1 MLHRYHASPTC
12 CHLRPWCSVLL
23 PPPPPPPRAATH
35 HSLLHHVLLPLTSC
49 SPSPLLQVFS
59 PLFFS
64 LGNSCCTLR
73 RILICLLLAYIE
85 FSSVAFLFSSLN
97 LAWISSPWQRHD
109 VLKLFSHPALKQSY
123 QQKLFMHGDRDPIQ
137 PTFAYADLT
146 ELSLRTNGV
155 VAEPQPSY
163 I

>member
-1 MLHRYHASPTC
+1 M
-12 CHLRPWCSVLL
+12 HLPPAATSGPDLVLL
-23 PPPPPPPRAATH
+23 PPPPPPPSAATH
-35 HSLLHHVLLPLTSC
+35 SSSLNHMLLPLTSS
-49 SPSPLLQVFS
+49 SPSPLLQVSS

-64 LGNSCCTLR
+64 LGNLCCTPSPNSNLSSP
-73 RILICLLLAYIE
+73 LAYIE

-97 LAWISSPWQRHD
+97 LAWISSSWQRHD

-123 QQKLFMHGDRDPIQ
+123 QQKLFVHGDRGPIQ